1 MVYERRTSVRYPFI
15 AHAEVT
21 EVVSATCLKARTG
34 DLSLTGCYLEMMN
47 PSPIGTEVRLN
58 ISFGSENLVVLGT
71 VTYALQNMGMGVAFK
86 NVGPAELAILKSW
99 LASLI
104 GK

>member
-1 MVYERRTSVRYPFI
+1 MYERRASIRYPFI
-15 AHAEVT
+15 AQAEVT

-47 PSPIGTEVRLN
+47 PSPIGTEVRVS
-58 ISFGSENLVVLGT
+58 ISYRSESLVVLGT

-86 NVGPAELAILKSW
+86 NVGVGEVAILKSW
-99 LASLI
+99 LAELA